1 MASPKKEG
9 FLTDQQR
16 EVLKI
21 AVQNAE
27 VLSTS
32 PSPRSPTSSVLLQ
45 ELYKNGGGGNGA
57 GGGGGGGA
65 KAPGAGPKHVRRC
78 HSGKLVKV
86 KKGYP
91 LITLFFLIFVNWLQK
106 QYIHLHQGMISSL
119 LSSFLLH
126 LFCFVH
132 LTIFSSYL
140 HV

>member
-1 MASPKKEG
+1 MASPKNEG

-57 GGGGGGGA
+57 GGGGGGGGGA

-91 LITLFFLIFVNWLQK
+91 LVTLF
-106 QYIHLHQGMISSL
+106 S
-119 LSSFLLH
+119 
-126 LFCFVH
+126 
-132 LTIFSSYL
+132 
-140 HV
+140 

>member
-1 MASPKKEG
+1 MASPKNEG

-86 KKGYP
+86 KKGYY
-91 LITLFFLIFVNWLQK
+91 IIFLNFCQLATKV
-106 QYIHLHQGMISSL
+106 YIHLHQGIISSL
-119 LSSFLLH
+119 LSSFLTPSV
-126 LFCFVH
+126 LFCSLDNF
-132 LTIFSSYL
+132 L
-140 HV
+140 